1 MGSFPARRKS
11 FTKPFRR
18 MRIASEMAT
27 DRPVRLRAVTRSP
40 FSATTITTLRN
51 TPVIPTS
58 VTTTREIILRST
70 TGIPRCLGVVLSFL
84 LTTSSVS
91 LIQRESVLRMQKET
105 SSHTRRESISPI
117 QREITLVIQREI
129 TSLTQRESILLI
141 QREITPRTQRE
152 SISLIQREI
161 TPLTQRETTLLPS
174 TPTTASVA
182 PARAASAPRGRT
194 RARRRSR
201 GA

>member
-1 MGSFPARRKS
+1 MDWSVMGSFPARRKS

-58 VTTTREIILRST
+58 VTTTRESILRST

-105 SSHTRRESISPI
+105 SSHTRRESISLI
-117 QREITLVIQREI
+117 QREITSVTQREITSVIQREI
-129 TSLTQRESILLI
+129 TSLTQRESIL
-141 QREITPRTQRE
+141 
-152 SISLIQREI
+152 LIQREI

>member
-1 MGSFPARRKS
+1 MDWSVMGSFPARRKS

-51 TPVIPTS
+51 TPVIPTI
-58 VTTTREIILRST
+58 VTTTRESILRST
-70 TGIPRCLGVVLSFL
+70 TGIPRCLGVVLSFP

-105 SSHTRRESISPI
+105 SSHTRRESIS
-117 QREITLVIQREI
+117 
-129 TSLTQRESILLI
+129 LI
-141 QREITPRTQRE
+141 QREITPVTQRE
-152 SISLIQREI
+152 ITPVIQREI

-174 TPTTASVA
+174 TPATASAA